1 MNLREAAE
9 KALEALIWE
18 AGYSAEL
25 YTHKT
30 AEAVK
35 ALRSAL
41 AEAEEPDLSKC
52 PNCGDPA
59 DNGHDR
65 CIPPNPYHCTKCSAE
80 EPVVWQYRTRPTWG
94 RRHGLED
101 MPWGPWEFCSKETA
115 EDYWRTPF
123 LNDWAY
129 EARVLYTHPPR
140 REPLTV
146 EAIDALTERVEFL
159 FGFSDDWAVHFAR
172 AIERAHGIGESKSQD
187 SLTKGATWER

>member
-41 AEAEEPDLSKC
+41 AEAEDPDASGLYHKPVHKDS
-52 PNCGDPA
+52 PNARPA
-59 DNGHDR
+59 FAVR
-65 CIPPNPYHCTKCSAE
+65 AEAE
-80 EPVVWQYRTRPTWG
+80 EPVDDKPYLYVYEWETPLGVHR
-94 RRHGLED
+94 
-101 MPWGPWEFCSKETA
+101 EFCAWGHHTHGQKPT
-115 EDYWRTPF
+115 RTVP
-123 LNDWAY
+123 
-129 EARVLYTHPPR
+129 LYTHPPR
-140 REPLTV
+140 REPLTDEQIAEV
-146 EAIDALTERVEFL
+146 RRELDFSGVIFMTTSQCKKVARVF
-159 FGFSDDWAVHFAR
+159 
-172 AIERAHGIGESKSQD
+172 ERAHGIGESKPQD